1 MSFFHNNALAFDQ
14 ELFNPDTVDLLG
26 QDLDPIGELSFELPT
41 SNPPAGFQPQ
51 ADITAHNPAIQQQ
64 PVDPN
69 LLKQV
74 YAQLLTPY
82 IERHVQTLLQ
92 NTSLNQ
98 QIISQVVQQP
108 QARPSSPHLP
118 TPTQR
123 PPLPQAAAPIPT
135 IEQIPQIPQQPVQ
148 LTISPAAIRES
159 KLQKYRLKRQKRNF
173 NRPVDQ
179 DKSRV
184 ANARPRDAHGH
195 FLPGKI
201 SRRVT
206 SDLMNKLALS
216 ESECQKLREDL
227 GNKER
232 TMIELQ
238 VQLLQQQ
245 LVNEEQQM
253 RLMMLQGLPVVDNQ
267 ESINEK
273 RQRLEQMLRILES
286 RTPPQTPLSMSSEP
300 QTPLSSMEVHS
311 PQVLQ
316 NVIEIEDD
324 TEQSNKKKLGG
335 PPSEI
340 YNPPWPRNTMIP
352 AFAEKI
358 DFNKIELK
366 KSLDPPSWVEISKR
380 EYMEAQKNWQMRQEE
395 IAKFIAENPNLLID
409 SHGLGSSPSKEKL
422 ELRKTTPQF
431 TVPYPTNA
439 VNNNVN
445 NNNNNARCNN
455 NNSDMNNTP
464 NNNMNNTT
472 IPGYPDQY
480 IQLGQVMIPT
490 PTAAIWRAALQDP
503 EFVRQHQQ
511 QVHFMLD

>member
-1 MSFFHNNALAFDQ
+1 MSFYNNVFDQ

-26 QDLDPIGELSFELPT
+26 HDLDPIGDLSFELPT

-51 ADITAHNPAIQQQ
+51 TDITAPNPAIQQS
-64 PVDPN
+64 VDPN

-98 QIISQVVQQP
+98 QILSQVVQQP
-108 QARPSSPHLP
+108 QARPSSPHF
-118 TPTQR
+118 QR
-123 PPLPQAAAPIPT
+123 PPQPQAAAPIP
-135 IEQIPQIPQQPVQ
+135 IEQIPPQQPVQ

-184 ANARPRDAHGH
+184 ATSRPRDAHGH

-227 GNKER
+227 GNRER
-232 TMIELQ
+232 TMIELH

-245 LVNEEQQM
+245 IVNEEQQM
-253 RLMMLQGLPVVDNQ
+253 RLMMLQGLTVADNQ

-311 PQVLQ
+311 PQISQVPQ

-324 TEQSNKKKLGG
+324 PEQTNKKKLGG

-395 IAKFIAENPNLLID
+395 IAKFVAENPNLLMD
-409 SHGLGSSPSKEKL
+409 SGLSSSPSKEKL
-422 ELRKTTPQF
+422 ELRKATPQF
-431 TVPYPTNA
+431 TVPFTTNA

-445 NNNNNARCNN
+445 NNNNAQCNN
-455 NNSDMNNTP
+455 NNSDMNNTSH
-464 NNNMNNTT
+464 NNNNNT
-472 IPGYPDQY
+472 IPAFQAPY

>member
-1 MSFFHNNALAFDQ
+1 MSFFHNNVLGFDQ
-14 ELFNPDTVDLLG
+14 ELFNPDTVDILG

-41 SNPPAGFQPQ
+41 SNPPAGFQSQ
-51 ADITAHNPAIQQQ
+51 ADITAQNPAVQQ

-108 QARPSSPHLP
+108 QARPTSPHLP
-118 TPTQR
+118 LTTQR

-135 IEQIPQIPQQPVQ
+135 IEQIPQTPQQPIQ
-148 LTISPAAIRES
+148 LTISPAAVRES
-159 KLQKYRLKRQKRNF
+159 KLQKYRLKRQKRNY

-184 ANARPRDAHGH
+184 ANARPRDAQGH

-227 GNKER
+227 GNRER

-245 LVNEEQQM
+245 IVNEEQQM
-253 RLMMLQGLPVVDNQ
+253 RLMMLQGLPVMDNQ
-267 ESINEK
+267 QSINEK

-300 QTPLSSMEVHS
+300 QTPISSMEVLS
-311 PQVLQ
+311 PQISQVPQ
-316 NVIEIEDD
+316 SVIEIEDD
-324 TEQSNKKKLGG
+324 AEQSNKKKLGG

-409 SHGLGSSPSKEKL
+409 SQGISASPSKEKL
-422 ELRKTTPQF
+422 ELRKTPQF
-431 TVPYPTNA
+431 TVSYNTNA

-445 NNNNNARCNN
+445 NNNNAHCNN

-464 NNNMNNTT
+464 HDNNNNF
-472 IPGYPDQY
+472 PAQY

>member
-1 MSFFHNNALAFDQ
+1 MSFFHNNVLGFDQ
-14 ELFNPDTVDLLG
+14 ELFNPDTVDILG
-26 QDLDPIGELSFELPT
+26 LDPIGELSFELPT
-41 SNPPAGFQPQ
+41 SNPPAGFQQQ
-51 ADITAHNPAIQQQ
+51 ADITAPNPAIQQ

-108 QARPSSPHLP
+108 QARPTSPHLP
-118 TPTQR
+118 SQR
-123 PPLPQAAAPIPT
+123 PPLPQAAAPIPI
-135 IEQIPQIPQQPVQ
+135 IEQQLPQTPQQPIQ

-227 GNKER
+227 GNRER

-245 LVNEEQQM
+245 IVNEEQQM
-253 RLMMLQGLPVVDNQ
+253 RLMMLQGLPVMDNQ

-273 RQRLEQMLRILES
+273 RQCLEQMLRILES

-311 PQVLQ
+311 PQLSQVPQ

-324 TEQSNKKKLGG
+324 TEQANKKKLGG

-409 SHGLGSSPSKEKL
+409 SNGLGSSPSKEKL

-431 TVPYPTNA
+431 TVPYNTNA
-439 VNNNVN
+439 VNNNV

-464 NNNMNNTT
+464 NNNNTM
-472 IPGYPDQY
+472 PAQY
-480 IQLGQVMIPT
+480 FQLGQVMIPT

>member
-1 MSFFHNNALAFDQ
+1 
-14 ELFNPDTVDLLG
+14 
-26 QDLDPIGELSFELPT
+26 
-41 SNPPAGFQPQ
+41 
-51 ADITAHNPAIQQQ
+51 
-64 PVDPN
+64 
-69 LLKQV
+69 
-74 YAQLLTPY
+74 
-82 IERHVQTLLQ
+82 
-92 NTSLNQ
+92 
-98 QIISQVVQQP
+98 
-108 QARPSSPHLP
+108 
-118 TPTQR
+118 
-123 PPLPQAAAPIPT
+123 
-135 IEQIPQIPQQPVQ
+135 
-148 LTISPAAIRES
+148 
-159 KLQKYRLKRQKRNF
+159 
-173 NRPVDQ
+173 
-179 DKSRV
+179 
-184 ANARPRDAHGH
+184 
-195 FLPGKI
+195 
-201 SRRVT
+201 
-206 SDLMNKLALS
+206 MNKLALS

-227 GNKER
+227 GNRER
-232 TMIELQ
+232 TMIELH

-245 LVNEEQQM
+245 IVNEEQQM
-253 RLMMLQGLPVVDNQ
+253 RLMMLQGLTVADNQ

-311 PQVLQ
+311 PQISQVPQ

-324 TEQSNKKKLGG
+324 PEQTNKKKLGG

-395 IAKFIAENPNLLID
+395 IAKFVAENPNLLMD
-409 SHGLGSSPSKEKL
+409 SGLSSSPSKEKL
-422 ELRKTTPQF
+422 ELRKATPQF
-431 TVPYPTNA
+431 TVPFTTNA

-445 NNNNNARCNN
+445 NNNNAQCNN

-464 NNNMNNTT
+464 HNNNNNT
-472 IPGYPDQY
+472 IPAFQAPY